1 MAKSKTT
8 LLRNVTQ
15 LAELGMQGSLV
26 ETFMRCGTKTC
37 GCQTDKT
44 RRHGPHLYLK
54 FKNSEGRSTALYVPR
69 SHEKE
74 IRKAVAAWHEL
85 WDTIVALSDCN
96 REELR
101 ERLRRRKDAER

>member
-1 MAKSKTT
+1 MAKSRAA
-8 LLRNVTQ
+8 LLRNLTQ
-15 LAELGMQGSLV
+15 LVELGMQGSLV

-85 WDTIVALSDCN
+85 WKTIVLLSELN

-101 ERLRRRKDAER
+101 ERLRRRKDVER